1 MPKKALGTLTESMF
15 YVLLSLR
22 GTPSGVMPAL
32 YGTEIAARIAA
43 IGGGTVEI
51 GPATLYTV
59 LGKFRDAGY
68 IEEVDDPS
76 AVGRM
81 RLYRLTDAGAAACER
96 EYDRLRRCIADADAV
111 FSSDMRYTDED
122 KCKAAQ
128 NPDSSLQTV

>member
-15 YVLLSLR
+15 YVLLAMHR
-22 GTPSGVMPAL
+22 MPAM
-32 YGTEIAARIAA
+32 YGTEIAARIAE
-43 IGGGTVEI
+43 IGGGSVEI

-96 EYDRLRRCIADADAV
+96 EYDRLRRCIADAEAV
-111 FSSDMRYTDED
+111 FLSDVRYADE
-122 KCKAAQ
+122 AAQ
-128 NPDSSLQTV
+128 NPDPALQTV

>member
-15 YVLLSLR
+15 YVLLSMHR
-22 GTPSGVMPAL
+22 MPAM
-32 YGTEIAARIAA
+32 YGTEIAARIAV

-96 EYDRLRRCIADADAV
+96 EYDRLRRCIADAEAV
-111 FSSDMRYTDED
+111 FSSDVRYARED
-122 KCKAAQ
+122 AQ
-128 NPDSSLQTV
+128 NPDPALQTV

>member
-1 MPKKALGTLTESMF
+1 MPKKSLGTLTESMF

-22 GTPSGVMPAL
+22 GMSAL
-32 YGTEIAARIAA
+32 CGTEIAARIAE
-43 IGGGTVEI
+43 IGGGSVEI

-68 IEEVDDPS
+68 IEEVDDTS

-111 FSSDMRYTDED
+111 FRSDMRYTDEKTAKNSD
-122 KCKAAQ
+122 
-128 NPDSSLQTV
+128 PTLQTV